1 VSGNKKSE
9 VSQRTAQTMSKIQ
22 TAISQCTILPR
33 DTLAKSRDRLLL
45 IRETRESIEAA
56 KFSQRR

>member
-1 VSGNKKSE
+1 MSENEKSE
-9 VSQRTAQTMSKIQ
+9 VSQRTVQTMSKIQ

-33 DTLAKSRDRLLL
+33 DRLAKSKDRSLL
-45 IRETRESIEAA
+45 IRETKESIEAA

>member
-1 VSGNKKSE
+1 MSGNKKRE
-9 VSQRTAQTMSKIQ
+9 GSQRTAQMSKLQ